1 MTEGKAVNTPILEV
15 RDLSVSFDTDD
26 GTVHAVRDVSFQ
38 IPRHKTVALLGES
51 GCGKSVTGLSILRL
65 VEAPGRISG
74 GQILFRAGK
83 HSWENQPVDLAN
95 MPPDGEEIRSIRGNK
110 IAMIFQEP
118 MSSLTPV
125 YTIGNQISEA
135 IRLHQRCDQAKARK
149 LAVELLG
156 EVGIPAPDRRYDE
169 YPHQLSGGMC
179 QRAMIAMA
187 LSCNP
192 ALLIADEPTTALDV
206 TIQAQ
211 VLDVLK
217 STQQLFGMSILFI
230 THDMGV
236 VAEIAD
242 EVLVM
247 YLGKIVESA
256 PIEEIFDNPKHPYTQ
271 GLFGSVPRPDSDP
284 NKPLQ
289 RIEGSVPDHRH
300 VPEGCPFR
308 GRCPEEMHI
317 CRYAPT
323 LLPTEEGRHSVSC
336 WLYQDESTL
345 DPVVV
350 AKGSP

>member
-1 MTEGKAVNTPILEV
+1 MTEGKAIKTPILEINN
-15 RDLSVSFDTDD
+15 LSVSFDTED
-26 GTVHAVRDVSFQ
+26 GVVHAVRDVSFE
-38 IPRHKTVALLGES
+38 IPRNKTVALLGES

-65 VEAPGRISG
+65 VDPPGRIAG
-74 GQILFRAGK
+74 GEILFRAGK
-83 HSWENQPVDLAN
+83 HSWENEPVDLLKLAAE
-95 MPPDGEEIRSIRGNK
+95 GEEIRSIRGNK

-125 YTIGNQISEA
+125 FTIGNQISEA
-135 IRLHQRCDQAKARK
+135 IRLHQGLDKVKAKM
-149 LAVELLG
+149 LAVDLLS

-211 VLDVLK
+211 VLDVLR
-217 STQQLFGMSILFI
+217 STQELFGMSILFI

-242 EVLVM
+242 EVVVM
-247 YLGKIVESA
+247 YLGKVVESG
-256 PIEEIFDNPKHPYTQ
+256 PVKELFDNPKHPYTQ
-271 GLFGSVPRPDSDP
+271 GLFASVPRPESDP
-284 NKPLQ
+284 SRPLE
-289 RIEGSVPDHRH
+289 RIAGSVPDHRH

-317 CRYAPT
+317 CKYSPT
-323 LLPTEEGRHSVSC
+323 LMPLSEQTHKVSC
-336 WLYQDESTL
+336 WIYQDEETL
-345 DPVVV
+345 DPSLLEKEK
-350 AKGSP
+350 A